1 MTISLKQ
8 NSMNKTS
15 QTILYVAFLAF
26 MAGCEIEP
34 KQALSDRNYELVWS
48 DEFDG
53 DSGTAPNA
61 AKWAYDLGTG
71 QNGWGNNELQTYTNK
86 PENVSLD
93 GKGHLKISAL
103 KDGSGKYTS
112 ARIKTEGKYTQQYG
126 RIEARIKT
134 PTGTG
139 MWPAFWMLGSN
150 KNTVGWPQCGEIDI
164 MEQRGQYSNIT
175 ISTLHGP
182 GYFGGQPLTK
192 LYGLENNRFDTDFN
206 LYAVEWGEKYVHF
219 FINDYL
225 FARFTPADAP
235 GEWVFNQPFYLL
247 LNVAVG
253 GNFGGPP
260 NNYTPFPGSM
270 FIDYVRAYKEK

>member
-1 MTISLKQ
+1 
-8 NSMNKTS
+8 MNNIIKTVLFS
-15 QTILYVAFLAF
+15 TLVAI
-26 MAGCEIEP
+26 MAGCDIDP
-34 KQALSDRNYELVWS
+34 KQSLPDRNYELVWS

-86 PENVSLD
+86 PENISLD
-93 GKGHLKISAL
+93 GKGHLAITAL
-103 KDGSGKYTS
+103 KSGSGNYTS
-112 ARIKTEGKYTQQYG
+112 ARINTDGIYTQQYG

-150 KNTVGWPQCGEIDI
+150 RKTVGWPQCGEIDI
-164 MEQRGQYSNIT
+164 MEQRGKYSNIT
-175 ISTLHGP
+175 ISTIHGP
-182 GYFGGQPLTK
+182 GYAGGEAVTKPFGLQ
-192 LYGLENNRFDTDFN
+192 NDRFDTDFN
-206 LYAVEWGEKYVHF
+206 LYAVEWGENYVEF
-219 FINDYL
+219 FVNDYL
-225 FARFTPADAP
+225 FSRVTPQDAP

-260 NNYTPFPGSM
+260 NNNTPFPGSM
-270 FIDYVRAYKEK
+270 LVDYVRAYKEK